1 MLLFVEE
8 LLVPHLP
15 GSASS
20 PLTWFVAWPRN
31 NSACYGDI
39 WLTTKLT
46 PDLSHR
52 ITSFLQHSFSA
63 LASGRHVGRESAQ
76 LCASCGFGEVESAD
90 TEQLIVYAIDNKRVL
105 HSASACAMQKDN
117 KRMVSGGE
125 CSHSTARVSINQCM
139 GTLTLASIET
149 AP

>member
-1 MLLFVEE
+1 M
-8 LLVPHLP
+8 
-15 GSASS
+15 STAIASFCGRTLGAT
-20 PLTWFVAWPRN
+20 LTWFGIQPTYLVRCVAEEQFSLLRRYLAYN
-31 NSACYGDI
+31 EID
-39 WLTTKLT
+39 

-105 HSASACAMQKDN
+105 HSASACAMQKIQN
-117 KRMVSGGE
+117 RQEQSNLRGQ
-125 CSHSTARVSINQCM
+125 TAV
-139 GTLTLASIET
+139 
-149 AP
+149 